1 MERDQFYDDWDLEFI
16 DFCANALNG
25 WALEQTKRDPNLC
38 ECQKRLSD
46 LESQMESLLGENKS
60 LVQKYSEMKNA
71 LDSCSTI
78 PNYLQGYRDCL
89 FLLHK
94 LELI

>member
-1 MERDQFYDDWDLEFI
+1 MGHNQFYDDWDLEFS

-25 WALEQTKRDPNLC
+25 WALEQTKKDPNYH
-38 ECQKRLSD
+38 EYQKRLSD
-46 LESQMESLLGENKS
+46 LESQMESLFGENS
-60 LVQKYSEMKNA
+60 ALAQRYRETKNA
-71 LDSCSTI
+71 LDSCSDL

-89 FLLHK
+89 FLLRK

>member
-1 MERDQFYDDWDLEFI
+1 MERNQFYEDWNLEFS

-25 WALEQTKRDPNLC
+25 WALEQTKMDPHYH

-46 LESQMESLLGENKS
+46 LESQMESLLGENS
-60 LVQKYSEMKNA
+60 ALVQKYSEMKNV
-71 LDSCSTI
+71 LDFCSTI